1 MSLRT
6 DYTGA
11 LDTKLAA
18 ARDAGRTWVLTTNIA
33 DLTTAMTNAANSG
46 TKEFTY
52 TAGATFQPSDLR
64 LEGAL
69 WEAHKTG
76 ILQAL
81 AEQDIMGNEVTVE
94 LNLSD
99 QTQTQIDINFKF

>member
-33 DLTTAMTNAANSG
+33 DLTTAMTNAANS
-46 TKEFTY
+46 
-52 TAGATFQPSDLR
+52 
-64 LEGAL
+64 
-69 WEAHKTG
+69 
-76 ILQAL
+76 
-81 AEQDIMGNEVTVE
+81 
-94 LNLSD
+94 
-99 QTQTQIDINFKF
+99 